1 MIMMMGKIKLYW
13 RASIFFENRLL
24 SVEFSLRNP
33 TPKRWRLRSSP
44 ATDQLHVGARISL
57 YGLSLF
63 EITRKMS
70 FEGDEAKEN
79 FFETPELVE
88 MLLPFLNA
96 KDTMNLAQSQ
106 LLNIKILQG
115 PLIWNKLIRRTL
127 RNPPDENLCDL
138 DRVWLIEYMLGSRS
152 LKPLIHILK
161 IMKDHR
167 PSQLDLLNLI
177 CERWPSKKPEQ
188 VVALHCSSNQTKL
201 VSPLG
206 FMLLEEVEGAFGS
219 TEQCVGRINTDG
231 RLYYGVLEGKLLPSL
246 SARVARQREMVQR
259 VEMKAI
265 DVGYGGETLDRF
277 ATLVDGCQSMRVQD
291 LRVDNPLE
299 LDEED
304 WSKLRRT
311 LVSDQVSF
319 SCFSPARDAIL
330 GRIIRQTTEGRPP
343 ARREDL
349 RAIWDLTEDKWDV
362 FTCTYSPGD
371 NRYGNTYFHK
381 DMGDEDWKRLE
392 QLLDTG

>member
-1 MIMMMGKIKLYW
+1 M
-13 RASIFFENRLL
+13 
-24 SVEFSLRNP
+24 
-33 TPKRWRLRSSP
+33 
-44 ATDQLHVGARISL
+44 

-70 FEGDEAKEN
+70 FEGDEAKEK
-79 FFETPELVE
+79 FLETPELVE

-177 CERWPSKKPEQ
+177 CERWPSKKPDQ
-188 VVALHCSSNQTKL
+188 VVALHCSFDQTKL

-219 TEQCVGRINTDG
+219 TEQCVGRINTD
-231 RLYYGVLEGKLLPSL
+231 RQLYYGVLEGKLLPSL
-246 SARVARQREMVQR
+246 SARVARQQEMVQL
-259 VEMKAI
+259 VEIKAI
-265 DVGYGGETLDRF
+265 DVSYGGETLDRF
-277 ATLVDGCQSMRVQD
+277 VTLVDACQSMRVQD

-311 LVSDQVSF
+311 LDSGQISF

-330 GRIIRQTTEGRPP
+330 GCMVRQTNEGKPP

-349 RAIWDLTEDKWDV
+349 RTIWDLTEDQWDV
-362 FTCTYSPGD
+362 FTCIGD

-392 QLLDTG
+392 QLLDMSDDEMVARCDEWLTHEEYVEGDGTDDEAGEEVEVEEADGAEEVDEDEDAQENGGGEEND

>member
-1 MIMMMGKIKLYW
+1 
-13 RASIFFENRLL
+13 
-24 SVEFSLRNP
+24 
-33 TPKRWRLRSSP
+33 
-44 ATDQLHVGARISL
+44 
-57 YGLSLF
+57 
-63 EITRKMS
+63 
-70 FEGDEAKEN
+70 
-79 FFETPELVE
+79 

-115 PLIWNKLIRRTL
+115 PLIWKKLIRRTL

-167 PSQLDLLNLI
+167 PSKLDLLNLI

-231 RLYYGVLEGKLLPSL
+231 HRQLYFGVLEGKLLPSL
-246 SARVARQREMVQR
+246 SARVARQQEMVQL
-259 VEMKAI
+259 VEIKAI
-265 DVGYGGETLDRF
+265 DVSYGGETLDRF

-311 LVSDQVSF
+311 LVRSQVSF

-330 GRIIRQTTEGRPP
+330 GRMVRQTTERRPP
-343 ARREDL
+343 ARTRCSLQLWTSCTASKSL
-349 RAIWDLTEDKWDV
+349 RTS
-362 FTCTYSPGD
+362 T
-371 NRYGNTYFHK
+371 
-381 DMGDEDWKRLE
+381 
-392 QLLDTG
+392 TGMT